1 MDIFK
6 IAVIAVAGTVLSG
19 ILKEQKKEYSLY
31 VGLATVVVIF
41 SVIIN
46 ELSAVFDFFKAWQR
60 DLTCGE
66 YFVPVILKIL
76 GVAYISDFTSQICR
90 DAGEGAIG
98 SKVELA
104 GKVMVFYL
112 AVPVMTSI
120 MELIRNLLPD

>member
-41 SVIIN
+41 SLIIN
-46 ELSAVFDFFKAWQR
+46 ELSAVFDFFRVWQQ
-60 DLTCGE
+60 DLSYGE
-66 YFVPVILKIL
+66 FYVPVILKIL
-76 GVAYISDFTSQICR
+76 GVAYIADFTSQICR

-112 AVPVMTSI
+112 AIPVMTSI
-120 MELIRNLLPD
+120 MELIRSLLPD